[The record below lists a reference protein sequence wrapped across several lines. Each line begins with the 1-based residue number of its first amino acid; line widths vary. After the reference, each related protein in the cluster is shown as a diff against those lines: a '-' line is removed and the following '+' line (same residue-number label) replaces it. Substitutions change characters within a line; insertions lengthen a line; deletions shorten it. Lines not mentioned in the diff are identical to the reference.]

1 MEKQI
6 RTLDTLDDCL
16 DVLIGGGAIAPIK
29 WDSLFMREFHFGFLR
44 LNRDADGNIAMRL
57 WSENKETGEQEI
69 AEWFGYDHL
78 LSAENFERVV
88 YKRHGNKGWYQV
100 YPKGTFFTLAE
111 ADNKEKDP
119 HGKNQHEAG
128 AKLDAGKNRM
138 ALMLSGFAN
147 ALTAIG
153 EVATYGA
160 QKYTPDGWMVVD
172 NGIERYSDA
181 MMRHWFALQ
190 RGETVDTESG
200 QHHMAHFAWN
210 ALAVLELM
218 ERERKGGL

>member
-1 MEKQI
+1 MEKRV

-16 DVLIGGGAIAPIK
+16 DVLFGGGAIAPIG
-29 WDSLFMREFHFGFLR
+29 WNSLFVREFHFGFLR
-44 LNRDADGNIAMRL
+44 ISRDAGGNAALQL
-57 WSENKETGEQEI
+57 WCENKETGEQEI
-69 AEWFGYDHL
+69 AKWFGYEHP
-78 LSAENFERVV
+78 LSVEVFERVV
-88 YKRHGNKGWYQV
+88 YIAHGNKEWYQV
-100 YPKGTFFTLAE
+100 YPKGTFFTVAD
-111 ADNKEKDP
+111 DNKEKDP
-119 HGKNQHEAG
+119 HGKDQHEAG

-160 QKYTPDGWMVVD
+160 QKYTPDGWMTVD

-190 RGETVDTESG
+190 RGETIDTESG

-210 ALAVLELM
+210 VLAVLELM
-218 ERERKGGL
+218 EREQKGGL